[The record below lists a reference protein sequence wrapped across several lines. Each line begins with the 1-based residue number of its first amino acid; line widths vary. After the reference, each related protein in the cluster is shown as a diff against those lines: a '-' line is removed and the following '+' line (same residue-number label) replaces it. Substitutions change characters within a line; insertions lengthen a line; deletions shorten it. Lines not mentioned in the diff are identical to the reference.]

1 MLDKLER
8 KISGLGAVIA
18 KKQSTLLISNE
29 DMDDI
34 TKIRELLEKSV
45 LLIDGATE
53 TIKHEIKHNKVD
65 CLGLW
70 GHVWFH
76 RYSTY
81 GFIIDTTCCFFIDK
95 FYNLKKESWEQE
107 KNKKVYFFLIII
119 PF

>member
-65 CLGLW
+65 CSG
-70 GHVWFH
+70 

-81 GFIIDTTCCFFIDK
+81 DFIIDTTCCFFIDK
-95 FYNLKKESWEQE
+95 FYNLKKESWKQE